1 VSIPIFP
8 VTPPPGSMSPREAQ
22 LAAGRGREQSD
33 PGSVLCT
40 CCGHS
45 ARSHPDSSSCS
56 HRVRRWR
63 RCRCTGYTGFDSVD
77 RP

>member
-1 VSIPIFP
+1 ML
-8 VTPPPGSMSPREAQ
+8 PPGSMSPREAQ
-22 LAAGRGREQSD
+22 LAVGRGPEHGG
-33 PGSVLCT
+33 PENLLCT

-45 ARSHPDSSSCS
+45 ALSHPDSSSCS

-63 RCRCTGYTGFDSVD
+63 RCRCTGYTGFDSVG